1 MTGLH
6 TRLRTTAACL
16 AMAVALSACQSGGSG
31 GGGQWTTPETVG
43 TIGGAL
49 GGALIGSRFG
59 GGAGKVATIGIGTV
73 LGALAGRAI
82 AQSLSSDDQTRAATA
97 EEQALS
103 RNQAIT
109 WNNPQSGN
117 RGTIQPTG
125 TYRGSGGQTCR
136 EYRHTVYVGGQAETA
151 TGTACQQAD
160 GTWRLAS

>member
-1 MTGLH
+1 MTRLH
-6 TRLRTTAACL
+6 TRAR
-16 AMAVALSACQSGGSG
+16 AMAVCVAAALALGACQSGGSG
-31 GGGQWTTPETVG
+31 GGGQWTTSETVG

-82 AQSLSSDDQTRAATA
+82 AQSLSGDDQNRAATA

-103 RNQAIT
+103 RNQTIT

-117 RGTIQPTG
+117 RGTIQPTN
-125 TYRGSGGQTCR
+125 TYQGAGGQTCR
-136 EYRHTVYVGGQAETA
+136 EYRHTVYVGGKAEAA